1 MVKRVM
7 AIHAV
12 RAIASRGHAGKG
24 QRHMPS
30 TELLITFF
38 VTTALFAYI
47 PGPAMLYAAAQTLA
61 RGRRAGFMATLGIH
75 IGCYVHVIAAAAGL
89 SIIFHAVPVLYMAVK
104 LAGAAYLV
112 YLGISLFRAKPQGE
126 PTLAALDPRSGRRA
140 FVESISIEVLNPKT
154 AIFFLAFL
162 PQFIDPAASFPVWL
176 QFVLLGTI
184 VNLIFSSAD
193 IVCVMLA
200 GAVVSR
206 LKRSGS
212 AQRLVQRAG
221 GGILIGL
228 GAHLALQRS

>member
-1 MVKRVM
+1 
-7 AIHAV
+7 
-12 RAIASRGHAGKG
+12 
-24 QRHMPS
+24 MPS

-38 VTTALFAYI
+38 VTTGLFAYI

-75 IGCYVHVIAAAAGL
+75 VGCYVHVIAAAAGL

-112 YLGISLFRAKPQGE
+112 WLGISLFRRKSEGE
-126 PTLAALDPRSGRRA
+126 TTLAAIDPKSGRRA

-184 VNLIFSSAD
+184 VNFIFSSAD